1 MSHFILPE
9 KTRQSCWILK
19 LPIFTPRIQSEENEA
34 AADEDEDDEE
44 EEEEEE
50 EEDGEGC
57 GGGGGGAGEGGAE
70 RVTTGSQR

>member
-34 AADEDEDDEE
+34 AADEDEEE
-44 EEEEEE
+44 EEEEKPKPAPQPEPE
-50 EEDGEGC
+50 
-57 GGGGGGAGEGGAE
+57 ASA
-70 RVTTGSQR
+70 

>member
-34 AADEDEDDEE
+34 AADEDEDEDEE

-50 EEDGEGC
+50 DVVGEEEPRTN
-57 GGGGGGAGEGGAE
+57 APRE
-70 RVTTGSQR
+70 